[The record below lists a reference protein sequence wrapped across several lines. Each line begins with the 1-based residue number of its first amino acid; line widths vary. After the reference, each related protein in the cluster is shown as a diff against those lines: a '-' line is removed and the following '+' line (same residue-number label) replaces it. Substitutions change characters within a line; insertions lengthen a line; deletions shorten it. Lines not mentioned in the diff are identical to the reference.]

1 MTKSAIVTEEIRATY
16 AEDAF
21 WGDASGSVVK
31 EEPAAR
37 VFDLEERTAKFGEAV
52 IDFAKLIPRSPLTD
66 RLIGQLVGCG
76 TSVGANY
83 CEADDAVS
91 RKEFFLRAST
101 CRKESRETKHFVRMV
116 VRAVPELKDAAR
128 PLWQEAKELNL
139 IFAKICRGKDRKPD
153 KPE

>member
-1 MTKSAIVTEEIRATY
+1 MTKPEAMTNGEVRNYADEEFWEDRTDSVVR
-16 AEDAF
+16 EDA
-21 WGDASGSVVK
+21 
-31 EEPAAR
+31 PTR
-37 VFDLEERTAKFGEAV
+37 VFDLEERTARFGEAV
-52 IDFAKLIPRSPLTD
+52 IDFAKLIPRGPLAD

-139 IFAKICRGKDRKPD
+139 IFAKICRGKAG